1 MPNLMSQVIVLRS
14 KVVRTAILLRSMAD
28 RTAKV
33 LRNKAGLG
41 VMPQR

>member
-1 MPNLMSQVIVLRS
+1 MSQVIVLRS